1 MKSKTLRTITVVAVI
16 VIITIG
22 FFTNLGI
29 GTLSAPGIFDI
40 ALLCPLGALTTM
52 LATKMM
58 IPRAVISLIIVI
70 LLVIVFARA
79 FCAWICPIPL
89 VSKLR
94 GLFSKKQPKD
104 KGEAT
109 KAAEMKELAEADE
122 EVSAS
127 TQDATPLTE
136 AEKASLSGACE
147 KPAKGKAACASCAS
161 KRGKG
166 ADSRHF
172 ILGGA
177 LASTLIFGFPVFC
190 LVCPIGLTF
199 ATIVLVIRLFG
210 GGDVTWSLLLVPALL
225 LVEVVFFRK
234 WCHKLCPISAG
245 MSLVSKANKTFK
257 PTIDDSKCLETTK
270 GVECGL
276 CGKACSEEI
285 DPRHP
290 ETSKTAWNE
299 CSKCRDCVDA
309 CPTGAITMP
318 LLPKKNKK
326 EQSPESANADA

>member
-16 VIITIG
+16 AIITVG

-40 ALLCPLGALTTM
+40 ALLCPLGALATM

-58 IPRAVISLIIVI
+58 IPRAVISLVIVI

-89 VSKLR
+89 VSKIR
-94 GLFSKKQPKD
+94 GIFSKKKPED
-104 KGEAT
+104 KEHVAQVAKLNEEAEAQETGEA
-109 KAAEMKELAEADE
+109 KVVA
-122 EVSAS
+122 
-127 TQDATPLTE
+127 PLTE
-136 AEKASLSGACE
+136 AEQASLGSSCD
-147 KPAKGKAACASCAS
+147 KPEKGKAACATCAS

-199 ATIVLVIRLFG
+199 ATLVLVIRLFG
-210 GGDVTWSLLLVPALL
+210 GGDITWSLLLVPALL

-257 PTIDDSKCLETTK
+257 PTIDDSKCLETTR

-276 CGKACSEEI
+276 CGKACKEEI
-285 DPRHP
+285 DPRHYGA
-290 ETSKTAWNE
+290 SKTAWNE

-318 LLPKKNKK
+318 FLPKKEKQ
-326 EQSPESANADA
+326 EEIPLIS